1 MNKSPARA
9 TRKVASIPTSDLT
22 RTRHRTSLSA
32 LIVEIT
38 GSRACPSLIWFGGR
52 GCGVEVGHDSVRC
65 LSRIRGRDMRRGV
78 QRHGWAQVWKLFC
91 SPVSFNARPR
101 TGINTHTHTS
111 VRAHTDT
118 HTHVSTS
125 IRVLAYL
132 SSRHTRAYTCSPAPS
147 NDWPPP
153 CAHRLTKTRKY
164 KRNKP

>member
-118 HTHVSTS
+118 HTRTHVHKGVSVFVFPS
-125 IRVLAYL
+125 HASVYL
-132 SSRHTRAYTCSPAPS
+132 QPRPF
-147 NDWPPP
+147 
-153 CAHRLTKTRKY
+153 
-164 KRNKP
+164 